1 MPLCG
6 HPVEPGE
13 PQHRAL
19 LFSNQAKQKRGP
31 FEPRTCLTGP
41 ETHRLMRYCTVQ
53 FSRNGRF
60 RPAHFGPDH

>member
-1 MPLCG
+1 LDADTRWSRG
-6 HPVEPGE
+6 NRGIESV
-13 PQHRAL
+13 
-19 LFSNQAKQKRGP
+19 LFSNQDKQKRGP